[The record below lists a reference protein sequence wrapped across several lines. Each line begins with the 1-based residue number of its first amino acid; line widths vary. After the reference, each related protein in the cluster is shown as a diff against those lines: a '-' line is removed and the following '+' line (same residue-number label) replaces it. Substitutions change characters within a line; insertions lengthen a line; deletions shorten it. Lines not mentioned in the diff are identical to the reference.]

1 VSDAR
6 GSGEHLRIA
15 TALICV
21 VVAQALSGCGSTLI
35 RETGGGP
42 TTLPEWKPFRY
53 ASPAPGV
60 PWRMKPDTNDA
71 IVGERQPGVPPAL
84 QPFASSL
91 TLPQLLEVALAST
104 PATRQAWEQA
114 RSAAAAWGA
123 ARGGYYPAASF
134 QATGLV
140 SRGSST
146 ATTPNQGFVTGGGS
160 ATRAQAGLADITLSY
175 LLLDFGGRRGR
186 ADSAEQALVGANWNH
201 SQVIQDVARNVAR
214 AYHVYV
220 GAKAQ
225 VVASQATLAETQTN
239 LEAVEVRR
247 ASGVA
252 TVADLYQAQS
262 NVAQARL
269 TLERD
274 LGEVEIGR
282 GAVATAVGWP
292 ANTPLDVAGMEDTPM
307 DVFDRS
313 VDDLIDEAQRQRPDL
328 AAVRAFVRRKEADLR
343 QAESAR
349 WPTLSGV
356 ASVGTLNVNGTI
368 PPGNDPNYLAGLQI
382 QIPIFQ
388 GGALDNAV
396 RSAREDVEAARA
408 ALQLQSDVV
417 VSDVWNTYVNVRT
430 AAQQV
435 VSSEALVKSAEQAYE
450 AALARYRAGATNIV
464 ELVTVQS
471 TLAGARAQQVRSRTL
486 LFTSYA
492 ELVRAIGMLPP
503 GAAPAAD
510 SAPMSGAD
518 RR

>member
-1 VSDAR
+1 VA
-6 GSGEHLRIA
+6 LTCLVA
-15 TALICV
+15 THAL
-21 VVAQALSGCGSTLI
+21 AGCSSPLI
-35 RETGGGP
+35 RQTGGGP
-42 TTLPEWKPFRY
+42 GGLPEWQPFRY

-60 PWRMKPDTNDA
+60 PWRPQPDKDDP
-71 IVGERQPGVPPAL
+71 IPGERQPGVPPEL
-84 QPFASSL
+84 QPFAASL
-91 TLPQLLEVALAST
+91 TLPQLLEVGLRNT
-104 PATRQAWEQA
+104 PSTRQAWEQA
-114 RSAAAAWGA
+114 RAAAAAWGA
-123 ARGGYYPAASF
+123 ARGEYYPGVGF

-160 ATRAQAGLADITLSY
+160 PTRAQAGLADITLSY

-186 ADSAEQALVGANWNH
+186 VDSAEQALVGANWNH

-220 GAKAQ
+220 GSKAL
-225 VVASQATLAETQTN
+225 VTASRATLAETQTN

-262 NVAQARL
+262 NVAQAQFA
-269 TLERD
+269 LERD
-274 LGEVEIGR
+274 LGDVETSR

-292 ANTPLDVAGMEDTPM
+292 ANTWFDALEMDAVPMEI
-307 DVFDRS
+307 VNRS
-313 VDDLIDEAQRQRPDL
+313 VDDLIDEAQRRRPDL

-349 WPTLSGV
+349 WPTLTGA
-356 ASVGTLNVNGTI
+356 ASLGTLNVNGTI

-388 GGALDNAV
+388 GGAIENAV
-396 RSAREDVEAARA
+396 RAARGDVEAARA

-417 VSDVWNTYVNVRT
+417 VSDVWNTYVNVKT

-435 VSSEALVKSAEQAYE
+435 VSSEALVRSAELAYE

-471 TLAGARAQQVRSRTL
+471 TLAGARSQQVRSRTL

-492 ELVRAIGMLPP
+492 ELIRAVGMLPP
-503 GAAPAAD
+503 GTGRD
-510 SAPMSGAD
+510 EGE